1 MKTLFSYALIAL
13 GLATADAT
21 PIDVGP
27 NGFTFDRTARYADLN
42 GAILSGQSLSIHL
55 VFSQPIFIQQGVTRF
70 DVTLSLQTDTPSP
83 GFTLGTGFVNG
94 IPVPTGHGESSRGT
108 TFIGAFPFDFGSPFT
123 KPFRLDEIRFHVTL
137 PDSGAV
143 IESGEIDFI
152 SLHDGKPFHIGSVP
166 ESGSTFLLLM
176 LGLVGC
182 ASIQQ
187 KRLRHLRFSCRTL
200 MEFRS

>member
-1 MKTLFSYALIAL
+1 MKTLFFYALISL
-13 GLATADAT
+13 GLATADAAL
-21 PIDVGP
+21 IDVGP
-27 NGFTFDRTARYADLN
+27 NGFTFDRTVGYAKLN
-42 GAILSGQSLSIHL
+42 GVILSGQSLSIDL

-70 DVTLSLQTDTPSP
+70 DVALSLQTDTPFP
-83 GFTLGTGFVNG
+83 GFIVGTGFVNG
-94 IPVPTGHGESSRGT
+94 SAVPTGHGQGSRGT

-152 SLHDGKPFHIGSVP
+152 SLHRGKPFYIGSVP
-166 ESGSTFLLLM
+166 ESGSTFLFLM

-182 ASIQQ
+182 ASIQHR
-187 KRLRHLRFSCRTL
+187 RLRHRCFSCHN
-200 MEFRS
+200 